1 MHIYNMIAGV
11 ILLLFGRKLFWL
23 FLGIAGF
30 LIGMKIAPML
40 FGDEPRWIQLS
51 IAVGT
56 GCLGAIVAILAQRL
70 AFALGGFFAG
80 MYLALGVG
88 HFFALADANTMLLI
102 ALCGGII
109 GAIIA
114 TLIMDTA
121 ITILV
126 CLVGAGAIVGELQ
139 LSQAMHILIF
149 LLLAGAGFVFQEK
162 LWPAA
167 QKE

>member
-1 MHIYNMIAGV
+1 MHIYNLIAGV
-11 ILLLFGRKLFWL
+11 VLLLFGRKLFWL

-30 LIGMKIAPML
+30 LIGMKIAPMF
-40 FGDEPRWIQLS
+40 FGDEPRWLQFS

-56 GCLGAIVAILAQRL
+56 GCFGAFVAILAQRL

-88 HFFALADANTMLLI
+88 HFFALADP
-102 ALCGGII
+102 ALFMALGGGII
-109 GAIIA
+109 GAILA
-114 TLIMDTA
+114 ALIMDTA

-126 CLVGAGAIVGELQ
+126 CLVGAGAIVGEFHF
-139 LSQAMHILIF
+139 SQAMQILTF

-167 QKE
+167 QKK

>member
-1 MHIYNMIAGV
+1 MHIYNIIAGV

-30 LIGMKIAPML
+30 LIGMKIAPMF
-40 FGDEPRWIQLS
+40 FGDEPQWIQLV
-51 IAVGT
+51 IALGM

-88 HFFALADANTMLLI
+88 HFFALADTNTLLFI
-102 ALCGGII
+102 ALGGGIT

-114 TLIMDTA
+114 ALIMDTA
-121 ITILV
+121 ITILA
-126 CLVGAGAIVGELQ
+126 CLVGAGAVVGELQ
-139 LSQAMHILIF
+139 LGPPMHILIF
-149 LLLAGAGFVFQEK
+149 LLLTGAGFLFQEK
-162 LWPAA
+162 LWPAS

>member
-1 MHIYNMIAGV
+1 MHIYNIIAGV
-11 ILLLFGRKLFWL
+11 VLLLFGRKLFWL

-30 LIGMKIAPML
+30 LIGMKIAPMF
-40 FGDEPRWIQLS
+40 FGDEPRWLQFS

-80 MYLALGVG
+80 MYLALGTG
-88 HFFALADANTMLLI
+88 HFFALVEANTTLFL
-102 ALCGGII
+102 ALGGGII

-114 TLIMDTA
+114 ALIMDTA

-126 CLVGAGAIVGELQ
+126 CLVGAGAIVGEFHF
-139 LSQAMHILIF
+139 SQALQILIF

>member
-1 MHIYNMIAGV
+1 MHIYNIIAGV

-30 LIGMKIAPML
+30 LIGMKITPMF
-40 FGDEPRWIQLS
+40 FGNEPQWIQLI
-51 IAVGT
+51 IALGM

-70 AFALGGFFAG
+70 AFALGGFLAG
-80 MYLALGVG
+80 MYLALGVA
-88 HFFALADANTMLLI
+88 HFLALPDTNATLYV
-102 ALCGGII
+102 ALGGGIT

-114 TLIMDTA
+114 ALIMDTA
-121 ITILV
+121 ITILA

-139 LSQAMHILIF
+139 VSQAMHILIF
-149 LLLAGAGFVFQEK
+149 LLLTVAGFVFQEK
-162 LWPAA
+162 LWPTT

>member
-1 MHIYNMIAGV
+1 MHIYNIIAGV
-11 ILLLFGRKLFWL
+11 VLLLFGRKLFWL

-30 LIGMKIAPML
+30 LIGMKITPMF
-40 FGDEPRWIQLS
+40 FGNEPQWIQLV
-51 IAVGT
+51 IALGM
-56 GCLGAIVAILAQRL
+56 GCLGALVAILAQRL

-88 HFFALADANTMLLI
+88 HFFALADPDTTLFM
-102 ALCGGII
+102 ALGGGII
-109 GAIIA
+109 GAILA
-114 TLIMDTA
+114 ALIMDTA

-126 CLVGAGAIVGELQ
+126 CLVGAGAIVGEFHF
-139 LSQAMHILIF
+139 SQAMQILTF

-167 QKE
+167 QKK